1 MTAEAIPPVCTE
13 LRSLGEQVELASERL
28 AKIARSLG
36 EVPGADEARKAE
48 SHLRL
53 AGRLLGDAAGLY
65 LRHDHSLAP
74 PDAAL

>member
-1 MTAEAIPPVCTE
+1 MAIPPVCTE
-13 LRSLGEQVELASERL
+13 LRSLGEQVAFASERL

-36 EVPGADEARKAE
+36 EDPGANETLEAE

-53 AGRLLGDAAGLY
+53 TVRLLSEAADLY
-65 LRHDHSLAP
+65 LRHDQSLAP